1 MKKPYVV
8 PNIITAL
15 GLSIGLFVI
24 FKTVLY
30 DPTFEPKTLL
40 FKSAILI
47 LVAACV
53 DVLDG
58 FVARRLKGESLFGMN
73 FDSLSDAITFGVV
86 PSVLLMKTATIEP
99 KSIAYFLTFLAA
111 MLFSL
116 CGVLRLVR
124 FNVSSVDELKPKQKK
139 IYTGLPIPAAA
150 LAAISMQL
158 ILKEPIVMETIGV
171 DFCTILSAL
180 GVIALSYL
188 MISLRRF
195 ESLKWIQKSQLD
207 FNHVFLISLIVLTLL
222 FGFMYYFAWVFVL
235 VTWTYVISGVFRGI
249 TGWWIE
255 VEEI

>member
-24 FKTVLY
+24 FKTALY
-30 DPTFEPKTLL
+30 DFSVEPKTLL

-73 FDSLSDAITFGVV
+73 FDSLSDAITFGVA
-86 PSVLLMKTATIEP
+86 PSVLLIKTAMIEP
-99 KSIAYFLTFLAA
+99 KTPVYFLTFLAS

-124 FNVSSVDELKPKQKK
+124 FNVSSQDEARPQQKK

-158 ILKEPIVMETIGV
+158 ILKESVIQSAIG
-171 DFCTILSAL
+171 FEIGAILSSC
-180 GVIALSYL
+180 GMIALSYL

-195 ESLKWIQKSQLD
+195 DSLKWMHKEQLD
-207 FNHVFLISLIVLTLL
+207 FNNLFFISLIVLTLL
-222 FGFMYYFAWVFVL
+222 FGFMYYFEWFFVF
-235 VTWTYVISGVFRGI
+235 VTWTYVISGVVRGI
-249 TGWWIE
+249 TGWWISA
-255 VEEI
+255 EEQ

>member
-24 FKTVLY
+24 FKTVLF
-30 DPTFEPKTLL
+30 DPVFAPKTLL

-58 FVARRLKGESLFGMN
+58 FVARHLKGESLFGMN

-86 PSVLLMKTATIEP
+86 PSVLLMKTASIEP
-99 KSIAYFLTFLAA
+99 KTLPYFLTFLAA

-124 FNVSSVDELKPKQKK
+124 FNVTSIDEPKPKQKK

-158 ILKEPIVMETIGV
+158 ILQEPLVMGTIGIH
-171 DFCTILSAL
+171 FCTILSAL
-180 GVIALSYL
+180 GMIALSYL

-195 ESLKWIQKSQLD
+195 VSLKWIQKDQLD

-255 VEEI
+255 AEEI